1 MVYSYNSLCPT
12 TKEPTIEKYFMTEKN
27 VYNSVK
33 WKGAGMTLVAE
44 KIRLH
49 LKHECAS
56 RTRVRKLPST
66 SFTAYDRGTSIDV
79 FSIYSFWAPTYVLGS
94 SADKLWPL

>member
-1 MVYSYNSLCPT
+1 
-12 TKEPTIEKYFMTEKN
+12 MTGRN

-33 WKGAGMTLVAE
+33 WKGAGMILVAE
-44 KIRLH
+44 KIHLH

-66 SFTAYDRGTSIDV
+66 AHSQRVPGAPPLMYSASTLFGHRPRCWAAERTS
-79 FSIYSFWAPTYVLGS
+79 LGLS
-94 SADKLWPL
+94 EP